1 MIVSPTQYLQS
12 KLDPISKAI
21 DGFGGYN
28 LMIGFIAAGGEPHIY
43 ITGNLDG
50 QPTLAKEIYEALS
63 DRLRAMGA
71 ETRSA
76 APALASNVIL
86 GPGAM

>member
-1 MIVSPTQYLQS
+1 MIVTPTEYLRT
-12 KLDPISKAI
+12 KLTPISKAI

-43 ITGNLDG
+43 ITGNLDS

-63 DRLRAMGA
+63 DRLRAMA
-71 ETRSA
+71 NEK
-76 APALASNVIL
+76 APSSNIIL

>member
-1 MIVSPTQYLQS
+1 MIVTPTEYMRS

-28 LMIGFIAAGGEPHIY
+28 LMAGFIAAGGEPHIY
-43 ITGNLDG
+43 ITGNLEA

-63 DRLRAMGA
+63 DRLRAMA
-71 ETRSA
+71 NEK
-76 APALASNVIL
+76 APKSNVIL

>member
-12 KLDPISKAI
+12 NLDPISKKI

-28 LMIGFIAAGGEPHIY
+28 ILVGFIAAGGEPHIY
-43 ITGNLDG
+43 ITGNVES
-50 QPTLAKEIYEALS
+50 QPTLAKEIYDALG
-63 DRLRAMGA
+63 DKFK
-71 ETRSA
+71 E
-76 APALASNVIL
+76 LASQSKPASNIIQ

>member
-1 MIVSPTQYLQS
+1 MIVTPTEYLRS
-12 KLDPISKAI
+12 NLEPISKKI

-28 LMIGFIAAGGEPHIY
+28 LLIGFIAAGGEPHIT
-43 ITGNLDG
+43 IVGNLER

-63 DRLRAMGA
+63 DRLRAMA
-71 ETRSA
+71 NEA
-76 APALASNVIL
+76 KPESNIIL